1 MFTSLFRKST
11 PLNYSIVILG
21 VVLFYFLVQIHF
33 VTNVFTSINAIEKIV
48 LLAIIFG
55 SIFTTNFI
63 VKKNGL
69 SKDSAYTVFF
79 YFLLLLFFP
88 NVWNNKSL
96 LLSNFFILL
105 AIRRLVSLQSLKTPK
120 EKIFDASLW
129 VFVAAMFHFWSII
142 YIILVFIAILFHAA
156 RDYRNWF
163 LPFIA
168 FFTSCSVFVLFAL
181 IFDKS
186 WISQLLSDT
195 TVNYKIDYFVKPSQN
210 LALSVYATIGLYFVL
225 SLLMSMSNRPL
236 MLHTSYKKVLW
247 AFFLG
252 IAVFI
257 VSTNKSNDLLVFT
270 VAPLAVMITSYI
282 EMAQIKWQK
291 EVIIAFLII
300 SGFIAFFYQL

>member
-1 MFTSLFRKST
+1 
-11 PLNYSIVILG
+11 
-21 VVLFYFLVQIHF
+21 
-33 VTNVFTSINAIEKIV
+33 
-48 LLAIIFG
+48 
-55 SIFTTNFI
+55 
-63 VKKNGL
+63 
-69 SKDSAYTVFF
+69 
-79 YFLLLLFFP
+79 LFFP
-88 NVWNNKSL
+88 NVWNNSSL
-96 LLSNFFILL
+96 LISNFFILL
-105 AIRRLVSLQSLKTPK
+105 SLRRLVSLQSLKTPK

>member
-1 MFTSLFRKST
+1 
-11 PLNYSIVILG
+11 
-21 VVLFYFLVQIHF
+21 
-33 VTNVFTSINAIEKIV
+33 
-48 LLAIIFG
+48 
-55 SIFTTNFI
+55 
-63 VKKNGL
+63 
-69 SKDSAYTVFF
+69 
-79 YFLLLLFFP
+79 
-88 NVWNNKSL
+88 
-96 LLSNFFILL
+96 
-105 AIRRLVSLQSLKTPK
+105 
-120 EKIFDASLW
+120 
-129 VFVAAMFHFWSII
+129 
-142 YIILVFIAILFHAA
+142 
-156 RDYRNWF
+156 
-163 LPFIA
+163 
-168 FFTSCSVFVLFAL
+168 
-181 IFDKS
+181 
-186 WISQLLSDT
+186 LLSDT

-247 AFFLG
+247 SFFLG

>member
-210 LALSVYATIGLYFVL
+210 LALSVYTTIGLYFVL
-225 SLLMSMSNRPL
+225 SLLMSMSKRPL

-247 AFFLG
+247 AFFRN
-252 IAVFI
+252 
-257 VSTNKSNDLLVFT
+257 SS
-270 VAPLAVMITSYI
+270 
-282 EMAQIKWQK
+282 
-291 EVIIAFLII
+291 
-300 SGFIAFFYQL
+300 FYSIHK